1 MSDPQRPS
9 RAQEALDRYYPEIT
23 YPPLRE
29 KVRKATTLAEI
40 LQRHEAGKSEQGDWF
55 KAARLLLTLSK
66 REMIDLALDLAN
78 RDEVSF
84 FPLLLA
90 LVPRKLDHFD
100 RAREKYT
107 NKARREYEKEKR
119 RERTVAL
126 VAMRQMDT
134 GESLEEAFKALGKMV
149 GFTYATVKAD
159 YMAAIKKV
167 RSRGFAVW
175 QPPNHMVKP
184 TQIKMDPQSPKGR
197 RLQKG

>member
-9 RAQEALDRYYPEIT
+9 RAQEVLARYYPELT
-23 YPPLRE
+23 YPPLRAQ
-29 KVRKATTLAEI
+29 VRKVTSLAEI
-40 LQRHEAGKSEQGDWF
+40 LRRHEEGKGEQGDWF
-55 KAARLLLTLSK
+55 KAARLLLSMD
-66 REMIDLALDLAN
+66 RYEMIYLALDLASH
-78 RDEVSF
+78 EVVSF
-84 FPLLLA
+84 LPVILR
-90 LVPRKLDHFD
+90 LVERKPGAFD

-197 RLQKG
+197 RPQKG